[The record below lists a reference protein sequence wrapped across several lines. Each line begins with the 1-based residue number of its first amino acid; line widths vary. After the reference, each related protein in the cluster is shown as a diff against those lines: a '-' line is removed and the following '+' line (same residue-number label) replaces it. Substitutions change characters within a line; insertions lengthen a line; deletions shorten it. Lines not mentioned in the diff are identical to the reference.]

1 MHVLSYIVMG
11 LGVVFML
18 FGVVGIFQAKKDFYY
33 RILVACKID
42 TVGFLTLAIGVAIR
56 QGFSFFT
63 GKLFLIVIIMMVLNP
78 LVAHIMVRSAYKGG
92 YVPACDI
99 AAGTAEQS
107 AAPQRS
113 EEAERG
119 LTPRVAA
126 GLGAEPHLK
135 EDES

>member
-18 FGVVGIFQAKKDFYY
+18 FGVVGIFQTKKDFYY

-42 TVGFLTLAIGVAIR
+42 TVGFLTLAIGIAIR
-56 QGFSFFT
+56 QGFSFVT

-92 YVPACDI
+92 YLPV
-99 AAGTAEQS
+99 
-107 AAPQRS
+107 S
-113 EEAERG
+113 ET
-119 LTPRVAA
+119 TP
-126 GLGAEPHLK
+126 
-135 EDES
+135 EDTTS